1 MMASD
6 SHGSRADIADG
17 LARCPLFEGLSL
29 GEDLGRYCP
38 SARTVSFRD
47 KDTIYSQGEP
57 CPDLFCVLDG
67 QVKLARV
74 SRAGT
79 GFTTALLSS
88 GELFGPALFGS
99 AAAEAQD
106 AATARG
112 ETVVWRVSANEFNS
126 LLLKQPLL
134 CLRLVE
140 TFAGRQQRLERR
152 LACLALKRTEA
163 RLAETL
169 RELSGAFETRCE
181 HGFGQHL
188 RITQQELA
196 DLVGASRP
204 VVSSLLNRLRDQGV
218 LGYSREYVCVRGL
231 DAIERL
237 IGE

>member
-1 MMASD
+1 MTE
-6 SHGSRADIADG
+6 G
-17 LARCPLFEGLSL
+17 LGRCPLFEGLSL

-38 SARTVSFRD
+38 AARTLSFRD
-47 KDTIYSQGEP
+47 KDTIYSQGEAR
-57 CPDLFCVLDG
+57 PDLFCVLDG

-74 SRAGT
+74 SSEGA
-79 GFTTALLSS
+79 GFTTALLSR
-88 GELFGPALFGS
+88 GELFGPGLSVS
-99 AAAEAQD
+99 AGTAAQE

-112 ETVVWRVSANEFNS
+112 GTVVWRVPGNEFNT
-126 LLLKQPLL
+126 LLMHQPVL

-140 TFAGRQQRLERR
+140 ALGRRQQQLERR

-204 VVSSLLNRLRDQGV
+204 VVSSILNRLRDQGV

-237 IGE
+237 ISE